1 MRSPRRKPIPEPPQ
15 RPGEAARAKLVEFRA
30 ELIRK
35 LDRRIEGGDLALIAN
50 VQLAIVAIDDAD
62 RWVDP

>member
-1 MRSPRRKPIPEPPQ
+1 MPAPEMATERPPQ

-35 LDRRIEGGDLALIAN
+35 LDRRIEGGDLTLIAN

>member
-1 MRSPRRKPIPEPPQ
+1 MTERPPQ

-62 RWVDP
+62 R